1 MPRILPLVLVE
12 WEDSTQPVA
21 AWQFLDQIEDAA
33 AILCQSVGF
42 LIHDGADAKTLAPN
56 VGETGL
62 GSAQASGV
70 VQIPTRCI
78 RRIRKLNLG
87 HAVPI

>member
-1 MPRILPLVLVE
+1 MQRIPPLVLVE

-21 AWQFLDQIEDAA
+21 AWQFLDQIENAA

-56 VGETGL
+56 VGEIGTGR
-62 GSAQASGV
+62 AQASGV
-70 VQIPTRCI
+70 VQIPTRSI

-87 HAVPI
+87 RSAP